1 MLLEVMASILPAYRI
16 RAGYAVSILELRIL
30 IPRIVFWLA
39 TPSYYSSHGYRFF
52 DCTFISARSA
62 ASLLE

>member
-1 MLLEVMASILPAYRI
+1 MLLGLKALILPAYGI
-16 RAGYAVSILELRIL
+16 RAGYAISILELRIL
-30 IPRIVFWLA
+30 VPQIVFWLA

-52 DCTFISARSA
+52 DCSFISARSA

>member
-1 MLLEVMASILPAYRI
+1 MFLGLKVSILLAYCI
-16 RAGYAVSILELRIL
+16 RAGNAVSIFEWWIL

-39 TPSYYSSHGYRFF
+39 TPSCYSIHGYQFF
-52 DCTFISARSA
+52 DYFFISARSA

>member
-1 MLLEVMASILPAYRI
+1 MFLGLKVSILPAYYI
-16 RAGYAVSILELRIL
+16 RAGHAVSIFEWWIL

-52 DCTFISARSA
+52 DYFFISARSA
-62 ASLLE
+62 ASLIE